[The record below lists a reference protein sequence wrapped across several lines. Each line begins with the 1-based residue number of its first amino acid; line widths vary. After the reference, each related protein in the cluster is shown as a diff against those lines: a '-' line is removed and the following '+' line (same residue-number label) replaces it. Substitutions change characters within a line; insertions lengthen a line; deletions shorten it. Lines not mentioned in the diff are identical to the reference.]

1 MSSDEARLDE
11 IDKIAASNAK
21 AIQSLGNDTKE
32 KIDRLLTT
40 LEKLTNITEAVS
52 VQYQSPIERQQEIIL
67 QMQELIAR
75 LVKIDE
81 NQEKRLDR
89 LEAAIERMGRT
100 SK

>member
-32 KIDRLLTT
+32 KIDRLLTI

>member
-32 KIDRLLTT
+32 KIDRLLTI

-89 LEAAIERMGRT
+89 LEAAIERMGRA